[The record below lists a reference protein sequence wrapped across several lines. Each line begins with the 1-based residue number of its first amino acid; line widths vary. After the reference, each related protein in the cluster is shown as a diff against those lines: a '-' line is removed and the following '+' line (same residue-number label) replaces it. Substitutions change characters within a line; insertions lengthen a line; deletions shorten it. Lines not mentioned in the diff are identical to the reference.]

1 MAAPIDL
8 SSYKETLIVLA
19 AAGVVVPI
27 VQRLKISPVL
37 GFIVVGMA
45 IGPFALGALAQQQTW
60 LEPFVMTDPKD
71 IAPIAE
77 LGVAL
82 LLFMIGLELSF
93 ERLMMMRRLVFGLGA
108 GQVVL
113 SALAIG
119 FVAYFLLQDIAAS
132 VVVGLALALSSTA
145 VIIQVLAEKRQLQKP
160 VGRASFGVLLFQ
172 DIAVVPILFAVGVL
186 GASAGD
192 AAWGKF
198 GLALLQATIAI
209 VAIVVLGRILLRPL
223 FRMVAGAGNPES
235 FMAACLLVIMG
246 ASLATAIA
254 GLSMAMGA
262 LIAGLLLAETEYR
275 RQIEVTI
282 EPFKG
287 LLLGVF
293 LISIG
298 MGIDLVQVMS
308 QPHWF
313 VLAGLALIAV
323 KAVIVAGLGR
333 AFGLP
338 LPTAARAG
346 LLLGPGSEFTFVI
359 IGLAAATGLLARE
372 PADFILALAALT
384 MTSIPLMS
392 RLGDWSA
399 KKLTRNT
406 GAEAI
411 AVLPDAFDETR
422 PRVLICGFGR
432 VGQVV
437 AAMLDKHETPY
448 LAIDGDAKLVSRQ
461 RALGRQIAY
470 GDASQIELLKKC
482 DIDHA
487 RALVITLDAPS
498 KAGEIVKTAR
508 SARPDL
514 LIVAR
519 ARDAKHAAQL
529 YRDGATDAVPE
540 TTEASLVLCEQL
552 LVDLG
557 VPMGY
562 VIASV
567 HDKRAEMRAEIQA
580 LAPEAAV
587 RAARLQRV
595 KVSVPPESSS

>member
-1 MAAPIDL
+1 
-8 SSYKETLIVLA
+8 
-19 AAGVVVPI
+19 
-27 VQRLKISPVL
+27 
-37 GFIVVGMA
+37 
-45 IGPFALGALAQQQTW
+45 
-60 LEPFVMTDPKD
+60 
-71 IAPIAE
+71 
-77 LGVAL
+77 
-82 LLFMIGLELSF
+82 
-93 ERLMMMRRLVFGLGA
+93 MMMRRLVFGLGA